1 VDATLAE
8 LLLLELVLVAILAV
22 LSASEAALHTI
33 RRPQLIEELASRGRR
48 GRRAGTMGRKAIEYL
63 AAIQVAEFLIVFTF
77 SGISAAYIAPRL
89 SDLLQF
95 LFGKDAP
102 VVRDVAAVA
111 VTVAILSLIAV
122 LFGIFV
128 PRSIGARHA
137 QGVLLVLVWP
147 LELVT
152 WVTRPLVGFLFNLT
166 RLITRPFGGV
176 NPQVG
181 LALVTEDE
189 IKSLVET
196 GQAQGVLQ
204 EREQR
209 MITSIF
215 AISEKPVHEVM
226 VPRTDIVAIDV
237 DTPPDEILKII
248 THVGH
253 SRIPLYEGSPDNIIG
268 ILYVKDLFRRLAR
281 GEKDVQIRPYM
292 RPAQFVPESKK
303 IDQLLRDMQKDKI
316 HIAIV
321 VDEYGGTSGLVTIED
336 LVEEIVGEIRDEYDV
351 EQEMVLPVSESE
363 ALMDARVPFEDVRET
378 FDLDLPPAE
387 AAPNYDTLGGF
398 VVAQLGRFPKAG
410 EAVEAGG
417 ARFVVESVEGRR
429 IRRVRVVKKAASAEM
444 V

>member
-1 VDATLAE
+1 MDAVLAE
-8 LLLLELVLVAILAV
+8 LLLIELLLVAVLAV

-33 RRPQLIEELASRGRR
+33 RRPQLIEELAARGRR
-48 GRRAGTMGRKAIEYL
+48 GRRAGTMGRKAVEYL
-63 AAIQVAEFLIVFTF
+63 AAIQVVEFLIVFAF

-89 SDLLQF
+89 SDLLRF
-95 LFGKDAP
+95 LFGPGAP

-128 PRSIGARHA
+128 PRAIGARHA
-137 QGVLLVLVWP
+137 QTVLLILVWP

-152 WVTRPLVGFLFNLT
+152 WMTRPLVAVLFNLT
-166 RLITRPFGGV
+166 RLITRPFGG
-176 NPQVG
+176 NP
-181 LALVTEDE
+181 LAWTGLVTEDE

-237 DTPPDEILKII
+237 DTPADEILKII
-248 THVGH
+248 TNIGH

-281 GEKDVQIRPYM
+281 GEKDVQIRPYL

-303 IDQLLRDMQKDKI
+303 IDELLRDMQKDKV

-336 LVEEIVGEIRDEYDV
+336 LIEEIVGEIRDEYDV
-351 EQEMVLPVSESE
+351 EQDMVLPVSESE

-378 FDLDLPPAE
+378 FDLDVPSSE
-387 AAPNYDTLGGF
+387 NYDTLGGF
-398 VVAQLGRFPKAG
+398 VVAQLGRFPKSG
-410 EAVEAGG
+410 ESVEAGG

-429 IRRVRVVKKAASAEM
+429 IRRVRVVKKAPSAQ
-444 V
+444 VV

>member
-8 LLLLELVLVAILAV
+8 LLLLELLLVAILAV